1 MHQPIRWHEWG
12 EEAFAAAQRENKPML
27 LDIGAVWCHWC
38 HVMDRESYDD
48 PEIAAIVNENF
59 VAVKVDRDERPD
71 IDSRYQA
78 AVQAVSGQGGWPLTA
93 FLTPDGKPF
102 YGGTYFPPSEGYGRP
117 SFRRV
122 LLSIAA
128 AYKEKHGDVV
138 EQAKMVESAIAQSE
152 SFARRD
158 GKVSG
163 RVIAAIQESAVKMFD
178 PQHGG
183 FGQAPKFPHPSAL
196 ELLIDRYART
206 SRAELRSAG
215 QPGAAV
221 PTTDS
226 QLRNVIVTTLE
237 HMARGGVY
245 DQLAGGFH
253 RYSVDERW
261 VVPHFEKMCY
271 DNSELLKNYV
281 HAYQAT
287 GEEFFAE
294 VARDIIRWMDEWLSD
309 RERGGFYASQDADIS
324 MEDDGD
330 YFTWTLEEA
339 RAVLT
344 EEEAQV
350 AALHYD
356 INEVGE
362 MHHNPA
368 KNVLYVR
375 APIEEI
381 GRRMNLAPERV
392 QELLVAAKK
401 KMYAA
406 RLERPT
412 PYIDKTVYV
421 GWNSLCV
428 SAYLEAARV
437 LKLDG
442 ARRFALRTLDRVLS
456 EAWRHPLSRAADG
469 GGGPFGSRSGQ
480 VRATLL
486 HVVSY
491 SDPKAEH
498 RDVPGMLEDYAF
510 TALACLDAY
519 EATAD
524 LSYFKFG
531 RAIADAMIAGFFD
544 PTSGGFF
551 DSEPASDGKKFGVLA
566 TPRKPLQDSPTPAG
580 NPMAAIALMRLHH
593 YTDEAGYREKAEQ
606 TLETF
611 AGVAEQFGVFAATY
625 GIAAIHLLE
634 NPVQV
639 VVIADEADAGIA
651 DELYAA
657 AVAPFAFNKTTL
669 RLKASQ
675 VVSGNL
681 PPALAGTIP
690 NLPQLRGG
698 RSFAV
703 LCSGSTCQ
711 PPLFSAAALQD
722 ALAQDQL
729 DCYVIYLRQNTRFTE
744 TKKEGWQVS
753 MRPVSPKIAC
763 PGFGLISRLRL
774 VTLVTL
780 RLPPA

>member
-1 MHQPIRWHEWG
+1 
-12 EEAFAAAQRENKPML
+12 ML

-48 PEIAAIVNENF
+48 PAIAAIVNEHF

-102 YGGTYFPPSEGYGRP
+102 YGGTYFPPNDGHGRP

-122 LLSIAA
+122 LLSIAN

-138 EQAKMVESAIAQSE
+138 EQAAMVETAIAQSE
-152 SFARRD
+152 SFAGRD
-158 GKVSG
+158 GRISPA
-163 RVIAAIQESAVKMFD
+163 VITAIQESAFKMFD

-196 ELLIDRYART
+196 DLLIERY
-206 SRAELRSAG
+206 SHSQNSAELRSTG
-215 QPGAAV
+215 QPMAAV
-221 PTTDS
+221 PTDS
-226 QLRNVIVTTLE
+226 NRLRELIVTTLE
-237 HMARGGVY
+237 HMALGGVY

-287 GEEFFAE
+287 GEPLFAD

-330 YFTWTLEEA
+330 YFTWTLDEA
-339 RAVLT
+339 KAVLT
-344 EEEAQV
+344 EQEAEV

-375 APIEEI
+375 APIDEI
-381 GRRMNLAPERV
+381 ARRMNLAPENV
-392 QELLVAAKK
+392 QRLLNSAKR

-406 RLERPT
+406 RLQRQA
-412 PYIDKTVYV
+412 PYVDKTVYV

-437 LKLDG
+437 LNLPE
-442 ARRFALRTLDRVLS
+442 ARRFGLRSLDRVLGQ
-456 EAWRHPLSRAADG
+456 AFRAKE
-469 GGGPFGSRSGQ
+469 SSG
-480 VRATLL
+480 TLL
-486 HVVSY
+486 HVVAY

-498 RDVPGMLEDYAF
+498 REVPGMLDDYAF

-519 EATAD
+519 ETTSD
-524 LSYFKFG
+524 LSYFRFA
-531 RAIADAMIAGFFD
+531 RSIVDAMVTRFFD
-544 PTSGGFF
+544 ATGGGFF
-551 DSEPASDGKKFGVLA
+551 DTEPEPNGKSLGVLA
-566 TPRKPLQDSPTPAG
+566 TRRKPLQDSPTPAG
-580 NPMAAIALMRLHH
+580 NPMAAIALLRVHH
-593 YTDEAGYREKAEQ
+593 LTGQADYRAKAEQ

-611 AGVAEQFGVFAATY
+611 AGVAEQFGIFAATY
-625 GIAAIHLLE
+625 GIAALHFLE
-634 NPVQV
+634 SPIQV
-639 VVIADEADAGIA
+639 VIIEGEDQATADQ
-651 DELYAA
+651 LYAT
-657 AVAPFAFNKTTL
+657 AVAPFAFSKTVI
-669 RLKASQ
+669 RLKQNQA
-675 VVSGNL
+675 VAENL
-681 PPALAGTIP
+681 PPALAETIP
-690 NLPQLRGG
+690 QLPELRAG
-698 RSFAV
+698 RSCAV

-711 PPLFSAAALQD
+711 PPVFAPAELQ
-722 ALAQDQL
+722 
-729 DCYVIYLRQNTRFTE
+729 YT
-744 TKKEGWQVS
+744 
-753 MRPVSPKIAC
+753 MRKQ
-763 PGFGLISRLRL
+763 
-774 VTLVTL
+774 
-780 RLPPA
+780 

>member
-1 MHQPIRWHEWG
+1 MTTTALNSLSRASSAYLRSAMHQPIQWHEWG
-12 EEAFAAAQRENKPML
+12 EEAFVASQRDNKPML
-27 LDIGAVWCHWC
+27 LDVGAVWCHWC

-48 PEIAAIVNENF
+48 PAIAAIVNEHF
-59 VAVKVDRDERPD
+59 IAVKVDRDERPD

-102 YGGTYFPPSEGYGRP
+102 YGGTYFPPSDGYGRP

-122 LLSIAA
+122 LLSIAN
-128 AYKEKHGDVV
+128 AYKEKNGDVV
-138 EQAKMVESAIAQSE
+138 DQAKMVESAIAQSE
-152 SFARRD
+152 SFA
-158 GKVSG
+158 GKNGRVSAS
-163 RVIAAIQESAVKMFD
+163 VIAAIQTAAFRMFD

-196 ELLIDRYART
+196 DLLIERYAR
-206 SRAELRSAG
+206 REKAAELRSAG

-221 PTTDS
+221 PTKDES
-226 QLRNVIVTTLE
+226 LRNLIVTTLE

-287 GEEFFAE
+287 GEELFAD

-339 RAVLT
+339 RAILT

-375 APIEEI
+375 ASVEEI
-381 GRRMNLAPERV
+381 ARRMNLAVERV
-392 QELLVAAKK
+392 SELLVSAKK

-406 RLERPT
+406 RLQRQT
-412 PYIDKTVYV
+412 PYVDKTVYV
-421 GWNSLCV
+421 GWNSLCI
-428 SAYLEAARV
+428 SAYLEAAKV
-437 LKLDG
+437 LGLTD
-442 ARRFALRTLDRVLS
+442 ARRFALRSLDRVLG
-456 EAWRHPLSRAADG
+456 EAWTLPTGNEEEADKSARSRRG
-469 GGGPFGSRSGQ
+469 G
-480 VRATLL
+480 LL

-491 SDPKAEH
+491 SDPAASH
-498 RDVPGMLEDYAF
+498 REVVGMLEDYAF

-524 LSYFKFG
+524 LSYFKFAK
-531 RAIADAMIAGFFD
+531 AITDAMIARFYD
-544 PTSGGFF
+544 ATSGGFF
-551 DSEPASDGKKFGVLA
+551 DSEPADDGKSLGVLA
-566 TPRKPLQDSPTPAG
+566 TRRKPLQDSPTPAG
-580 NPMAAIALMRLHH
+580 NPMAAIALLRLHH
-593 YTDEAGYREKAEQ
+593 YTEEAGYRDKAEQ

-611 AGVAEQFGVFAATY
+611 AGVAEQFGIFAATY
-625 GIAAIHLLE
+625 GIAVAHLLE
-634 NPVQV
+634 SPMQV
-639 VVIADEADAGIA
+639 VVIAEEGDDDTADALHA
-651 DELYAA
+651 E
-657 AVAPFAFNKTTL
+657 AVASFAFSKATL
-669 RLKASQ
+669 RLAGNQ
-675 VVSGNL
+675 VVAENL
-681 PPALAGTIP
+681 PAALAATIP
-690 NLPQLRGG
+690 NIPALGSG
-698 RSFAV
+698 KSFAV
-703 LCSGSTCQ
+703 LCSGSACQ
-711 PPLFSAAALQD
+711 APVFDAAE
-722 ALAQDQL
+722 
-729 DCYVIYLRQNTRFTE
+729 LRTVVEAAVQ
-744 TKKEGWQVS
+744 Q
-753 MRPVSPKIAC
+753 A
-763 PGFGLISRLRL
+763 
-774 VTLVTL
+774 
-780 RLPPA
+780 

>member
-1 MHQPIRWHEWG
+1 MHQPVQWHQWG
-12 EEAFAAAQRENKPML
+12 EEAFAEARRLNKPIL

-48 PEIAAIVNENF
+48 PALAATVNEHF

-102 YGGTYFPPSEGYGRP
+102 YGGTYFPPTEGYGRP

-122 LLSIAA
+122 LLSIAS

-138 EQAKMVESAIAQSE
+138 EQAAMVESAIAQSE
-152 SFARRD
+152 SIAGRD
-158 GKVSG
+158 GRISPA
-163 RVIAAIQESAVKMFD
+163 VITAIQQSALKMFD

-196 ELLIDRYART
+196 DLLIERYART
-206 SRAELRSAG
+206 QSAEELRSAG
-215 QPGAAV
+215 QPMAAV
-221 PTTDS
+221 PTDS
-226 QLRNVIVTTLE
+226 NRFRDVIVTTLE

-287 GEEFFAE
+287 GEQFFAE

-330 YFTWTLEEA
+330 YFTWTLDEA
-339 RAVLT
+339 KAVLT
-344 EEEAQV
+344 EEEATV

-375 APIEEI
+375 APIDEI
-381 GRRMNLAPERV
+381 ARRMNLAADKV
-392 QELLVAAKK
+392 QQLLNSAKR

-406 RLERPT
+406 RLQRQA
-412 PYIDKTVYV
+412 PYVDKTVYV

-437 LKLDG
+437 LHLPD
-442 ARRFALRTLDRVLS
+442 ARRFALRSLDRALS
-456 EAWRHPLSRAADG
+456 HAYRAHE
-469 GGGPFGSRSGQ
+469 SS
-480 VRATLL
+480 LL
-486 HVVSY
+486 HVLAY
-491 SDPKAEH
+491 SDPQAEH

-519 EATAD
+519 ETTAD
-524 LSYFKFG
+524 VSYFRFA
-531 RAIADAMIAGFFD
+531 RSIVDSMVTRFFD
-544 PTSGGFF
+544 ATGGGFF
-551 DSEPASDGKKFGVLA
+551 DTEPQADGKNLGVLA
-566 TPRKPLQDSPTPAG
+566 TRRKPLQDSPTPAG
-580 NPMAAIALMRLHH
+580 NPMAAIALLRLHH
-593 YTDEAGYREKAEQ
+593 LTGQADYRAKAEQ

-611 AGVAEQFGVFAATY
+611 AGVAEQFGIFAATY
-625 GIAAIHLLE
+625 GIATLHFLE
-634 NPVQV
+634 SPIQV
-639 VVIADEADAGIA
+639 VIIEAEDEAAA
-651 DELYAA
+651 DQLYAS
-657 AVAPFAFNKTTL
+657 AVAPFAFSKAVI
-669 RLKASQ
+669 RLKQNQA
-675 VVSGNL
+675 VPENL
-681 PPALAGTIP
+681 PPALAETIP
-690 NLPQLRGG
+690 QLPELRAG

-703 LCSGSTCQ
+703 ICSGFSCQ
-711 PPLFSAAALQD
+711 PPLFSADELWR
-722 ALAQDQL
+722 QL
-729 DCYVIYLRQNTRFTE
+729 RAMSIE
-744 TKKEGWQVS
+744 K
-753 MRPVSPKIAC
+753 
-763 PGFGLISRLRL
+763 
-774 VTLVTL
+774 
-780 RLPPA
+780 